1 MCLLLDRPSRAGQMQ
16 MGRTENYDSKS
27 ELSAVS
33 QKMRLPPLQT
43 LLTGHSRAACVSDKP
58 ESYEQ
63 LEQLTG
69 HTYADVIKGQQL
81 RLDTSPADDDMA
93 GDTLPFSSPLNQLL
107 CNVPWLN
114 E

>member
-16 MGRTENYDSKS
+16 MGRTESYESKN

-33 QKMRLPPLQT
+33 QKMRLLPPQT
-43 LLTGHSRAACVSDKP
+43 LLTGHGRAACVSDKL

-69 HTYADVIKGQQL
+69 HMYADVMKGQQL
-81 RLDTSPADDDMA
+81 RLNTGSADDDMA
-93 GDTLPFSSPLNQLL
+93 GGTLPFSSALNQLL
-107 CNVPWLN
+107 CNVP
-114 E
+114 